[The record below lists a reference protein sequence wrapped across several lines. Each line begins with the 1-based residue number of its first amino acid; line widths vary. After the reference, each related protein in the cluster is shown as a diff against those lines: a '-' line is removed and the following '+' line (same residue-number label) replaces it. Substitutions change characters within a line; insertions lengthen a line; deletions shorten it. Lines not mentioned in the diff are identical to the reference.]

1 MNDEFL
7 KNNEKDINFEE
18 LLDQIRD
25 IRTSEKIM
33 R

>member
-18 LLDQIRD
+18 LLEQIRD